1 MNEVRKTYKMY
12 VRNSFIRSESGR
24 TYSIELSSDIIELPQ
39 ASRKDV
45 RDAVSQAK
53 KGYESWSSLTP
64 YNRAQIL
71 YRLSEMIEGRKASYI
86 ELLKE
91 SGIKNNKAKKDIDEA
106 IEILIWYAGITDKW
120 EQLTGNLNPVAGSY
134 LNISHQEP
142 LGVSFI
148 FPRDTISLKSLL
160 LCILPPLSVGCSVI
174 SLSKNAGALAIT
186 LAEDL
191 NNSDLPAG
199 TWNIL
204 TGSYSNIIED
214 ISKHVE
220 IKGIGVNMDFDNKDY
235 TIIQSNASESVKR
248 TFSMNETLNLLSLN
262 PFLQTK
268 TVWHPKGK

>member
-12 VRNSFIRSESGR
+12 VGNSFIRSESGR
-24 TYSIELSSDIIELPQ
+24 TYSIELSSEIIELPQ

-120 EQLTGNLNPVAGSY
+120 EQLSGNLNPVAGSY

-174 SLSKNAGALAIT
+174 SLSKNAGALAIM

>member
-1 MNEVRKTYKMY
+1 MSEVRKTYKMY
-12 VRNSFIRSESGR
+12 VGNSFIRSESGR
-24 TYSIELSSDIIELPQ
+24 TYSIELGSEIIELPQ

-53 KGYESWSSLTP
+53 KGYESWSSLSP

-91 SGIKNNKAKKDIDEA
+91 SGIKNKEAKKDIDEA

-120 EQLTGNLNPVAGSY
+120 EQLSGNLNPVEGSY

-148 FPRDTISLKSLL
+148 FPRDTVSLKSLL
-160 LCILPPLSVGCSVI
+160 LCILPPISVGCSVI
-174 SLSKNAGALAIT
+174 SLSNDAGVLAIM

-191 NNSDLPAG
+191 NNSDLPSG
-199 TWNIL
+199 VWNIL
-204 TGSYSNIIED
+204 TGGYSNIIED

-220 IKGIGVNMDFDNKDY
+220 IKSIGVNTDFDNKDY
-235 TIIQSNASESVKR
+235 TIIQSNGSESVKR
-248 TFSMNETLNLLSLN
+248 TFTMNETLNLLSLI
-262 PFLQTK
+262 PFLETK

>member
-12 VRNSFIRSESGR
+12 VGNSFIRSESGR
-24 TYSIELSSDIIELPQ
+24 TYSIELSSEIIELPQ

-86 ELLKE
+86 EFLKE

>member
-12 VRNSFIRSESGR
+12 VGNSFIRSESGR
-24 TYSIELSSDIIELPQ
+24 TYSIELSSEIIELPQ

-53 KGYESWSSLTP
+53 KGYESWSSLSP

-86 ELLKE
+86 EFLKE

>member
-1 MNEVRKTYKMY
+1 MSEVRKTYKMY
-12 VRNSFIRSESGR
+12 VGNSFIRSESGR
-24 TYSIELSSDIIELPQ
+24 TYSIELSSEIIELPQ

-53 KGYESWSSLTP
+53 KGYESWCSLSP

-91 SGIKNNKAKKDIDEA
+91 SGIKNKEAKKDIDEA

-120 EQLTGNLNPVAGSY
+120 EQLSGNLNPVAGSY

-142 LGVSFI
+142 LGVNFI
-148 FPRDTISLKSLL
+148 FPRDTVSLKSLL
-160 LCILPPLSVGCSVI
+160 LCILPPISVGCSVI
-174 SLSKNAGALAIT
+174 SLSNEAGALAIM

-191 NNSDLPAG
+191 NNSDLPSG
-199 TWNIL
+199 VWNVL
-204 TGSYSNIIED
+204 TGGYSNIIED

-220 IKGIGVNMDFDNKDY
+220 IKGIGVNTDFDNKDY

-248 TFSMNETLNLLSLN
+248 TFTMNETLNLLSLN
-262 PFLQTK
+262 PFLETK

>member
-1 MNEVRKTYKMY
+1 MSEVRKTYKMY
-12 VRNSFIRSESGR
+12 VGNSFVRSESGR
-24 TYSIELSSDIIELPQ
+24 TYSIELSSEIIELPQ

-53 KGYESWSSLTP
+53 KGYESWSSLSP

-91 SGIKNNKAKKDIDEA
+91 SGIKNNEAKKDIDEA

-120 EQLTGNLNPVAGSY
+120 EQLSGNLNPVAGSY
-134 LNISHQEP
+134 FNISHQEP
-142 LGVSFI
+142 LGVIFI
-148 FPRDTISLKSLL
+148 FPRDTVSLKSLL
-160 LCILPPLSVGCSVI
+160 LSLLPPLSVGCSSI
-174 SLSKNAGALAIT
+174 SLSKTAGALAVM

-191 NNSDLPAG
+191 NNSDLPLG
-199 TWNIL
+199 VWNIL

-220 IKGIGVNMDFDNKDY
+220 IKGIGVNMDFDNKDF

-248 TFSMNETLNLLSLN
+248 TFRMNERLNLLSLH
-262 PFLQTK
+262 PFLETK

>member
-12 VRNSFIRSESGR
+12 VGNSFIRSESGR
-24 TYSIELSSDIIELPQ
+24 TYSIELSSEIIELPQ

-53 KGYESWSSLTP
+53 KGYESWSSLSP

-86 ELLKE
+86 EFLKE

-120 EQLTGNLNPVAGSY
+120 EQLSGNLNPVAGSY